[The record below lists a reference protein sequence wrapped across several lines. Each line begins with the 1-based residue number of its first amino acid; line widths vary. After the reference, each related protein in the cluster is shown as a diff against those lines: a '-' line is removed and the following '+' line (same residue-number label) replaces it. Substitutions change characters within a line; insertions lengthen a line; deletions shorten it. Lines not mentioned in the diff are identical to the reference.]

1 MTALRDADVLVFE
14 QRAQLVEVTME
25 YRVLDA
31 GGNQVGL
38 VRQERQ
44 STAQKFLKALS
55 SNDQLLPVHLVLVD
69 QTGAQVLALSRGT
82 TLFTSNL
89 AVEDAGGTAVG
100 RIVQRNLIG
109 RIRFD
114 LEAGGTVVGAL
125 QGENWRSWDF
135 RVEDTTGAEVARVT
149 KRYAGLAE
157 WYSTADTYVLQ
168 RTPDLADPLA
178 TLTLAAAMAVDL
190 VLKQDEGD

>member
-1 MTALRDADVLVFE
+1 M
-14 QRAQLVEVTME
+14 
-25 YRVLDA
+25 
-31 GGNQVGL
+31 
-38 VRQERQ
+38 
-44 STAQKFLKALS
+44 
-55 SNDQLLPVHLVLVD
+55 
-69 QTGAQVLALSRGT
+69 
-82 TLFTSNL
+82 
-89 AVEDAGGTAVG
+89 
-100 RIVQRNLIG
+100 QRNLIG

-114 LEAGGTVVGAL
+114 LEAGGAVVGAL
-125 QGENWRSWDF
+125 QGENWRSWGF